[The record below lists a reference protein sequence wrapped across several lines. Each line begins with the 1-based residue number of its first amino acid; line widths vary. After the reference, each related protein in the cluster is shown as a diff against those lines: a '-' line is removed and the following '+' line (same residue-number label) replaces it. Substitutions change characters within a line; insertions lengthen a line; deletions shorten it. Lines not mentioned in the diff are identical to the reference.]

1 MESSKGEMI
10 LELKDKVAIVTGG
23 GSGIGLATA
32 KAFLDKGAKVIVAD
46 YNEESGKKAEES
58 LKQYGDILFEKVDVS
73 VEEDVK
79 NVVALAVEKFGRL
92 DVMFNNAG
100 IGVQGETHKLSY
112 EDYNKVIKVNQ
123 DSVFFG
129 SKYAIPEMQKGGG
142 GAIINTASILG
153 SVGEPTAFAY
163 NASKGAVNL
172 MTKSVALQYAKDNIR
187 VSAVAPGYVESGM
200 VNKDALGEYYD
211 TLVDKHPI
219 GRLGQPEEIAHAVV
233 FLAENEFTT
242 GTTLLVDGGYTA
254 Q

>member
-1 MESSKGEMI
+1 MDLKG
-10 LELKDKVAIVTGG
+10 KVAIVTGG

-32 KAFLDKGAKVIVAD
+32 KAFLQKGAKVVIVD
-46 YNEESGKKAEES
+46 YNEASGSKAAEDLS
-58 LKQYGDILFEKVDVS
+58 QYGDVLFEKVDVS
-73 VEEDVK
+73 DEEQVK
-79 NVVALAVEKFGRL
+79 NVVALAVDRFGRL

-112 EDYNKVIKVNQ
+112 EDYHKVIKVNQ

-129 SKYAIPEMQKGGG
+129 SKHAIPEMQKVGG

-200 VNKDALGEYYD
+200 VNRDALGEYYD
-211 TLVDKHPI
+211 NLVDKHPI
-219 GRLGQPEEIAHAVV
+219 GRLGQPEEIAHAVI

-242 GTTLLVDGGYTA
+242 GTTLLVDGGYTT